1 METIKAAILASIK
14 KFISNMS
21 DMQLEDIIGDALTE
35 VADYIN
41 YQDGD
46 EFPQPCIVLAKDLVK
61 IRINKMGAEGL
72 ESQNYG
78 THSEGY
84 IDGLPDD
91 IKRKLARYRKLPRA

>member
-1 METIKAAILASIK
+1 MK
-14 KFISNMS
+14 ISSVMHNR
-21 DMQLEDIIGDALTE
+21 

-91 IKRKLARYRKLPRA
+91 IKRKLQDTESCRGFKLCLSTQICS